1 MHLIENPSCKKEE
14 MEIIMDLLPAIG
26 SAIQT
31 LQGIDCDRHLQSINV
46 LAMSPM
52 LLQFR
57 PITTMELFLG
67 FYQTH
72 HSLDAIPRPSIVTFE
87 AKYPTH
93 VGTTIPHSITP
104 KS

>member
-1 MHLIENPSCKKEE
+1 
-14 MEIIMDLLPAIG
+14 MDLLPAIG

-31 LQGIDCDRHLQSINV
+31 LQGINCDRQLQLINV
-46 LAMSPM
+46 LVMSPI

-57 PITTMELFLG
+57 PSTTRELFLG

-72 HSLDAIPRPSIVTFE
+72 HSLDAIPNHPPQSQIPYCRGMN
-87 AKYPTH
+87 
-93 VGTTIPHSITP
+93 VGTTIPHGITP